1 MGAPSQ
7 VCCVSLL
14 GSWSLA
20 ATLPADVN
28 GPESLEVLVS
38 NEACLQFGDAS
49 LGLRLPPPA
58 LAVLTC
64 LSLAGDGP
72 VHSQLAL
79 LSPLFCERAQQ
90 SLKLGLFMG

>member
-1 MGAPSQ
+1 MT
-7 VCCVSLL
+7 LL
-14 GSWSLA
+14 V
-20 ATLPADVN
+20 DVN
-28 GPESLEVLVS
+28 RPGSQEDLVS

-79 LSPLFCERAQQ
+79 LSPLFCERAQP